1 MAAINGQAG
10 YQLAN
15 LVDEDKTRG
24 EGKGRPVKQNRLRA
38 KSCVRP
44 FHTQTDNAH
53 LSISVGGK
61 AKASRDIDKTLVGK
75 SDKTLKG
82 KSGNKLKRV
91 VL

>member
-1 MAAINGQAG
+1 MREAIP
-10 YQLAN
+10 L
-15 LVDEDKTRG
+15 T
-24 EGKGRPVKQNRLRA
+24 
-38 KSCVRP
+38 
-44 FHTQTDNAH
+44 TTDNAH